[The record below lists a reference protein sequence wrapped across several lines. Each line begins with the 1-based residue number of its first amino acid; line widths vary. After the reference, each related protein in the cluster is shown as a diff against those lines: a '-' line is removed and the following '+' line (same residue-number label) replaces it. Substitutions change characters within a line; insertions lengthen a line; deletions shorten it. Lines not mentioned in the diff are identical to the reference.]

1 MALLSVLNDVHVL
14 LCCNDDSL
22 ASGARLRLTTIDVLI
37 IFRLLVF
44 VQEKK
49 KTLESLNQD
58 FSFQSYR

>member
-22 ASGARLRLTTIDVLI
+22 ASGARLRLTIIDVLI

-49 KTLESLNQD
+49 K
-58 FSFQSYR
+58 RWKA

>member
-1 MALLSVLNDVHVL
+1 MALLSVLNDVHVHVL

-22 ASGARLRLTTIDVLI
+22 ASGARLRLTIIDVLI

-49 KTLESLNQD
+49 K
-58 FSFQSYR
+58 RWKA